1 MQLRDDKLQIPYLE
15 FGISLSGPS
24 LFQLF
29 LFYTIM
35 TRYNALLR
43 YDKFGKKIHT
53 QMLLTFTPMM
63 YSSVTQM
70 THRFKH
76 CKKQIITPPSNM
88 TSHFNKLPSSPQN

>member
-1 MQLRDDKLQIPYLE
+1 MQLRDDKLQIPYLD

-29 LFYTIM
+29 IFYTIM

-53 QMLLTFTPMM
+53 QNVAHIYTYDVLISHTNDAQIQALQKTNYNP
-63 YSSVTQM
+63 S
-70 THRFKH
+70 FK
-76 CKKQIITPPSNM
+76 T
-88 TSHFNKLPSSPQN
+88 